1 MNFGAKGWRTD
12 GKYETVNERGTPRKK
27 AYHPLT
33 CNTVRQTNFTCISAS
48 IFRKYERTFP
58 MTRRKE
64 LLFLLPFPA
73 SLLAAMV
80 LALVLSLPA
89 AAQQLYDGVSARFDT
104 VKGVILVRLFHKRAP
119 LTVGNFVALAE
130 AKQKWRDPK
139 DGKIKR
145 TRFYDGLIFHRVI
158 PNFMIQGGD
167 PLGTGMGGPG
177 YYVLDEFD
185 PGLRHDK
192 PGVLSMA
199 NAGPN
204 TNGSQFFI
212 IHKPTPWL
220 DGKHSVFGQALPGK
234 QGMDVVNRIR
244 KGDRLRTVR
253 ILRIGREAKA
263 FDPIQAMRKKLLRMT
278 RQGGK

>member
-1 MNFGAKGWRTD
+1 MIR
-12 GKYETVNERGTPRKK
+12 
-27 AYHPLT
+27 H
-33 CNTVRQTNFTCISAS
+33 
-48 IFRKYERTFP
+48 FR
-58 MTRRKE
+58 
-64 LLFLLPFPA
+64 
-73 SLLAAMV
+73 SLLAPV
-80 LALVLSLPA
+80 FLLLLFTLTLSLPA
-89 AAQQLYDGVSARFDT
+89 AAQQLSNGVYARFDT
-104 VKGVILVRLFHKRAP
+104 TKGVILVRLFHKRAP

-212 IHKPTPWL
+212 THRATPWL
-220 DGKHSVFGQALPGK
+220 DGKHSVFGLVV
-234 QGMDVVNRIR
+234 QGMKVVNSIQ

-253 ILRIGREAKA
+253 IVRVGREAKA
-263 FDPIQAMRKKLLRMT
+263 FDPIQAMRKKLKSMT
-278 RQGGK
+278 KLK

>member
-1 MNFGAKGWRTD
+1 MIRNFR
-12 GKYETVNERGTPRKK
+12 
-27 AYHPLT
+27 
-33 CNTVRQTNFTCISAS
+33 S
-48 IFRKYERTFP
+48 
-58 MTRRKE
+58 
-64 LLFLLPFPA
+64 LLRPVILLLP
-73 SLLAAMV
+73 LILA
-80 LALVLSLPA
+80 LSLPA
-89 AAQQLYDGVSARFDT
+89 AAQQLSDGVYARFDT
-104 VKGVILVRLFHKRAP
+104 NKGVILVRLFHKRAP

-130 AKQKWRDPK
+130 ARQKWRDSK

-167 PLGTGMGGPG
+167 PLGTGRGGPG

-185 PGLRHDK
+185 PRLRHDK

-212 IHKPTPWL
+212 THRATPWL
-220 DGKHSVFGQALPGK
+220 DGKHSVFGQVV
-234 QGMDVVNRIR
+234 QGMKVVNRIR

-253 ILRIGREAKA
+253 IVRVGREAKA
-263 FDPIQAMRKKLLRMT
+263 FDPIQAMRKKLGRMT
-278 RQGGK
+278 KKEGQ